1 MKCTRIGGKRCN
13 CSCFVIDQEID
24 AILLIIGIVYEV
36 CRIVIKSIQLKYF
49 VFCVDAPECTFL
61 EVKTGMGTIVE
72 SNKLGILLQQFI
84 VALTYISAYPS
95 RAPGLSPCIFGG
107 VRAAR
112 LSQFFML
119 VFFIF
124 VFYFFVPT
132 VALASGLFILDCPFG
147 FLYRLLCKLLL

>member
-1 MKCTRIGGKRCN
+1 MKCTGIGEKRCN
-13 CSCFVIDQEID
+13 CSCFEIDQEMD
-24 AILLIIGIVYEV
+24 TILLIIGIVYGV

-72 SNKLGILLQQFI
+72 SNKLGILLQQFS
-84 VALTYISAYPS
+84 VALTQISAYPS
-95 RAPGLSPCIFGG
+95 RCIFGG
-107 VRAAR
+107 VRVAR

-119 VFFIF
+119 VFL
-124 VFYFFVPT
+124 YLCLRFFVPT

-147 FLYRLLCKLLL
+147 FLYRLFCKLLL